1 MPTIR
6 FTVIW
11 SYFTGEFTYRL
22 SFSCGPSVWPVQP
35 QNEFRFANG
44 NQQKGLT
51 LFLQQGASWFLS
63 SVLNSRINGGWI
75 FCWLTFNSHWGRV
88 MHISI
93 NNLTIIGSDNSLSPG
108 WCQPIISLNA
118 GILLIQT
125 LGTSVSEILNEIHT
139 FSFKK
144 MLLQMLSAKGRPF
157 CLVLDVLNSCKLLKA
172 WWGVCQHCGCWCP
185 GAEVASKIF
194 TQCLAFKCS
203 FKKMIN

>member
-75 FCWLTFNSHWGRV
+75 FYWLTFNSHWGRV

-93 NNLTIIGSDNSLSPG
+93 NNLTIIGSDNGLSPG

-139 FSFKK
+139 FSYSRKCFCKCC
-144 MLLQMLSAKGRPF
+144 LQKGVHFVSSSMCWTAANFWRHGEVF
-157 CLVLDVLNSCKLLKA
+157 VSIVAADVLVLK
-172 WWGVCQHCGCWCP
+172 
-185 GAEVASKIF
+185 
-194 TQCLAFKCS
+194 
-203 FKKMIN
+203 